1 MNLTTEQLSALEDF
15 SYNLIPINIMAVL
28 MEVDEMDL
36 RLAIERID
44 TNEHKAYYKGYGRM
58 LLETRKQII
67 RSAQNGSNPAQQ
79 EILQFI
85 REFQNDNN
93 SFL

>member
-1 MNLTTEQLSALEDF
+1 MNTEQLKALEDF
-15 SYNLIPINIMAVL
+15 AYNLVPIHIMAVM
-28 MEVDEMDL
+28 MEVNEIDL
-36 RLAIERID
+36 RLAIEQTD
-44 TNEHKAYYKGYGRM
+44 SAEHHAYYTGYGKI

>member
-1 MNLTTEQLSALEDF
+1 MNFTQEQLDVLAEYA
-15 SYNLIPINIMAVL
+15 YNLISLHIIAIM

-36 RLAIERID
+36 RVAIERPD
-44 TNEHKAYYKGYGRM
+44 TAEHRAYYKGYGKM
-58 LLETRKQII
+58 LLETHKQII

-79 EILQFI
+79 QLLQFI

-93 SFL
+93 IP